1 MWTRWVSLIVVLA
14 LAPSLARAE
23 GEVAPRPRGF
33 LTGLGLGLLVVGLG
47 GVGLGV
53 GGVAMSVDSARLLN
67 GFTLPP
73 KEEDVASYQRT
84 EKRTRDAVPLMVAGF
99 VTAGVGLV
107 GAILCLVLDAP
118 KAAVQ
123 VSVMPTLQGGVF
135 SLDVR
140 F

>member
-14 LAPSLARAE
+14 LVPSLARAE

-47 GVGLGV
+47 GAGLGV
-53 GGVAMSVDSARLLN
+53 GGVAMSVDSVRLLN
-67 GFTLPP
+67 GFTKPLQGD
-73 KEEDVASYQRT
+73 DVASYRLI
-84 EKRTRDAVPLMVAGF
+84 EKRMADAVPVMVAGF

-118 KAAVQ
+118 KAPVQ

>member
-14 LAPSLARAE
+14 LMPSVARAE
-23 GEVAPRPRGF
+23 GEVAPRSRGF

-47 GVGLGV
+47 GAGLGAA
-53 GGVAMSVDSARLLN
+53 GVATSVDSVRLLN
-67 GFTLPP
+67 GFTQPLQG
-73 KEEDVASYQRT
+73 EDVTSYRVV
-84 EKRTRDAVPLMVAGF
+84 EKRMLEAMPLMVAGF

-118 KAAVQ
+118 KAPVQ